1 MSAGRAEGPAGEPL
15 LEMRGIKKH
24 FVLGRGFAADRKLV
38 RAVDGVDLTLRR
50 GETLGLVGESGCGKT
65 TLGRLVVRLEAP
77 TEGSIRLFG
86 RDIGTLA
93 GKDLK
98 EFRRKVQFVFQDP
111 YTSLNPRM
119 SARSIVGESLVVHG
133 MAAGRE
139 REERVAGL
147 LEMVGLNRNQ
157 ADRYP
162 HEFSGGQ
169 RQRIGIARAI
179 SLEPELIVADEP
191 VSALD
196 VSVQAQ
202 ILNLLRGLQDR
213 LGLTYLFISHD
224 LAVVGYM
231 SDRIAVM
238 YLGKIVELADAEAL
252 FQGPL
257 HPYGEALLSAIPV
270 PDPEIRR
277 ERVLLGSDM
286 PSPIDPPPGCAFH
299 PRCPYRFEPCDKVVP
314 PLRDP
319 GTGRLVACHLRNPV
333 PNNQ

>member
-15 LEMRGIKKH
+15 LDMRGIKKH

-77 TEGSIRLFG
+77 TEGTIRILG
-86 RDIGTLA
+86 RDIGSLA
-93 GKDLK
+93 GKELK

-119 SARSIVGESLVVHG
+119 SARSIVGESLAVHG
-133 MAAGRE
+133 IAAGRE

-213 LGLTYLFISHD
+213 LGLAYLFISHD

-238 YLGKIVELADAEAL
+238 YLGKIVELADADTL
-252 FQGPL
+252 FREPL

-277 ERVLLGSDM
+277 ERVLLGGDM

-314 PLRDP
+314 PLQDP

>member
-15 LEMRGIKKH
+15 LDMRGIKKH

-65 TLGRLVVRLEAP
+65 TLGRLVVRLDAP
-77 TEGSIRLFG
+77 TEGTIRILG
-86 RDIGTLA
+86 RDIGSLA
-93 GKDLK
+93 GKELK

-119 SARSIVGESLVVHG
+119 SARSIVGESLAVHG
-133 MAAGRE
+133 IAAGRE

-238 YLGKIVELADAEAL
+238 YLGKIVEMAGADAL
-252 FQGPL
+252 FRGPL

-277 ERVLLGSDM
+277 ERVLLGGDM

-314 PLRDP
+314 PLQDP

>member
-77 TEGSIRLFG
+77 TEGTIRLFG
-86 RDIGTLA
+86 RDIGSLA
-93 GKDLK
+93 GKELK

-133 MAAGRE
+133 MSAGRE

-238 YLGKIVELADAEAL
+238 YLGKIVELADADTL

-277 ERVLLGSDM
+277 ERVLLGGDM

>member
-1 MSAGRAEGPAGEPL
+1 VSAGRAEGPAGEPL
-15 LEMRGIKKH
+15 LEMRDIKKH

-77 TEGSIRLFG
+77 TEGTIRLLG
-86 RDIGTLA
+86 RDIGSLA
-93 GKDLK
+93 GKELK

-119 SARSIVGESLVVHG
+119 SARSIVGESLAVHG
-133 MAAGRE
+133 IAAGRE

-238 YLGKIVELADAEAL
+238 YLGKIVELADADAL
-252 FQGPL
+252 FREPL

-277 ERVLLGSDM
+277 ERVLLGGDM

-314 PLRDP
+314 PLQDP

>member
-1 MSAGRAEGPAGEPL
+1 MSPGRAEGPAGEPL

-38 RAVDGVDLTLRR
+38 RAVDGVDLTLKR

-77 TEGSIRLFG
+77 TEGTIRLFG
-86 RDIGTLA
+86 RDIGSLA
-93 GKDLK
+93 GKELK

-119 SARSIVGESLVVHG
+119 SARSIVGEALAVHG
-133 MAAGRE
+133 IAAGRE

-238 YLGKIVELADAEAL
+238 YLGKIVELADADAL
-252 FQGPL
+252 FREPF

-277 ERVLLGSDM
+277 ERVLLGGDM

>member
-1 MSAGRAEGPAGEPL
+1 VSAGRAEGPAGEPL

-77 TEGSIRLFG
+77 TEGTIRLFG
-86 RDIGTLA
+86 RDIGSLA
-93 GKDLK
+93 GKELK

-119 SARSIVGESLVVHG
+119 SARSIVGESLAVHG
-133 MAAGRE
+133 MSAGRE

-277 ERVLLGSDM
+277 ERVLLGGDM